1 MEHLPVH
8 LPYEARLGGPV
19 QYRWMYPF
27 ERFLNFLKR
36 KVKNKSRVEGS
47 ICEAFIIEETTTFA
61 SYYFESHVQSRHT
74 RIGRNLDDGGV
85 NNAIPYTLS
94 VFNLPGRLMGASNK
108 RYMEEKEADAA
119 HQHILLNCKEVQPIL
134 RMFEDGLCALNPGIT
149 NAQVDKEVE
158 NHFAKWFQTYVN
170 HYRDGLQNKFLI
182 DLACGPL
189 LEVKTYS
196 GYIVNGYKFQTY
208 SYCNDK
214 STTNCGVCVKGTGL
228 AEGEADFYGILSEI
242 VEIEYPNLPIKKVIL
257 FKCEWFDPKPN
268 IGTRVLP
275 EYGIVEVRQNRRYQK
290 YDPFII
296 AQNASQVY
304 YLPYPRGA
312 KDKSNWSA
320 VINVRSRGTFDD
332 QYKLN
337 TAFQQEVILTGIIG
351 HAEYE
356 EDQENLHEPNE
367 MEEVDGNSLFEGI
380 DEHINDNNDIDSE
393 SELEGSFDDTDQD
406 SEEIDDLGPSGGGE
420 GKRLGSNLVG
430 LRRNVTW
437 AACIEA
443 SKQEPK
449 KEGCVPVATR
459 VHAMTVGVRLHAVVV
474 TDLYMA
480 VGGMVVHA
488 GVVTG
493 MRLGYGQL
501 GAFHGGWTCLVA
513 Y

>member
-1 MEHLPVH
+1 
-8 LPYEARLGGPV
+8 
-19 QYRWMYPF
+19 
-27 ERFLNFLKR
+27 
-36 KVKNKSRVEGS
+36 
-47 ICEAFIIEETTTFA
+47 
-61 SYYFESHVQSRHT
+61 
-74 RIGRNLDDGGV
+74 
-85 NNAIPYTLS
+85 
-94 VFNLPGRLMGASNK
+94 MGASNK

-158 NHFAKWFQTYVN
+158 NHFAKWFQTYVSIRIIYVN

-208 SYCNDK
+208 SYCNGK

-268 IGTRVLP
+268 IGTGVLP

-406 SEEIDDLGPSGGGE
+406 SEE
-420 GKRLGSNLVG
+420 
-430 LRRNVTW
+430 
-437 AACIEA
+437 
-443 SKQEPK
+443 
-449 KEGCVPVATR
+449 
-459 VHAMTVGVRLHAVVV
+459 
-474 TDLYMA
+474 TDEYSE
-480 VGGMVVHA
+480 
-488 GVVTG
+488 
-493 MRLGYGQL
+493 QSE
-501 GAFHGGWTCLVA
+501 
-513 Y
+513 